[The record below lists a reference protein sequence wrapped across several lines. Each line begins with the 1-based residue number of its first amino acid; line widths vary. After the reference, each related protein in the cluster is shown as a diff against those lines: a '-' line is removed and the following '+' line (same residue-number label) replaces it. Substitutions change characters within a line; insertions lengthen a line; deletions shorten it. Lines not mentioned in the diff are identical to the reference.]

1 MDKTILFPYIFSL
14 NIYHSKLE
22 IVPNIRKEYH
32 HVMSVI
38 LSFIAKLKRTTLVLM
53 LCKPSNLRRC
63 KDLIFT
69 KRLIVAGLMVF
80 TILIIENNYTK
91 NCKKL

>member
-1 MDKTILFPYIFSL
+1 
-14 NIYHSKLE
+14 
-22 IVPNIRKEYH
+22 
-32 HVMSVI
+32 
-38 LSFIAKLKRTTLVLM
+38 M